1 MIQLENVSRD
11 YGDGKVVHA
20 LNNVR
25 LKIDRGERVAVM
37 GPSGS
42 GKSTL
47 LNLICG
53 LDEPTAGAVKIDGV
67 NIASL
72 DDDARTSLRREKIGM
87 VFQTFNLLATL
98 TALENVSLPLRLQ
111 GTSRREADRRA
122 KTMLERVGLGG
133 RVTHRPDELSGGER
147 QRIAIARALIF
158 HPPILL
164 ADEPT
169 GNLDSK
175 TGEEILGLLDDL
187 HREFNAT
194 ILMVTHN
201 EEAAAHCDRILWLRD
216 GRCAT
221 AAWFGEER
229 AQAFAEHSS
238 GGGAMISALANIT
251 WKQWRRHRLRTL
263 LTLFGIAL
271 GVAVFFAVRTANV
284 TLISSLTTTIEK
296 VAGKATLQISGG
308 ESGFPESVWE
318 TVKDT
323 PGVKIAEPAIEVV
336 AHTAFEDEGA
346 LLIVGVDMLGDG
358 ELREYQFDEAEQRD
372 RRSAGRACPA

>member
-11 YGDGKVVHA
+11 YGDGKVVRA
-20 LNNVR
+20 LDNVSLR
-25 LKIDRGERVAVM
+25 IDRGERVAVM

-53 LDEPTAGAVKIDGV
+53 LDEPTSGVIKIDGV

-72 DDDARTSLRREKIGM
+72 DDDARTRLRREKIGM
-87 VFQTFNLLATL
+87 VFQTFNLLSTL

-111 GTSRREADRRA
+111 GLSRREADQRA

-133 RVTHRPDELSGGER
+133 RATHRPDEMSGGER

-158 HPPILL
+158 QPPILL

-187 HREFNAT
+187 HREFNTT

-201 EEAAAHCDRILWLRD
+201 EAAAAHCDRILRLRD
-216 GRCAT
+216 GSVVK
-221 AAWFGEER
+221 EER
-229 AQAFAEHSS
+229 AQVSAE
-238 GGGAMISALANIT
+238 
-251 WKQWRRHRLRTL
+251 
-263 LTLFGIAL
+263 
-271 GVAVFFAVRTANV
+271 VAR
-284 TLISSLTTTIEK
+284 
-296 VAGKATLQISGG
+296 
-308 ESGFPESVWE
+308 
-318 TVKDT
+318 
-323 PGVKIAEPAIEVV
+323 
-336 AHTAFEDEGA
+336 
-346 LLIVGVDMLGDG
+346 
-358 ELREYQFDEAEQRD
+358 
-372 RRSAGRACPA
+372 